1 MGLSRKALAVVA
13 GPYRFYQVLWL
24 YTQFPDLEWSIL
36 LLPYGKGDEIRKDL
50 REKCEKLKI
59 FANIYDSHMIGQDS
73 GTYRQMMM
81 LMKMFW
87 FYLIGK
93 KKTFMKRIIRSQ
105 TSGQEFD
112 VFFVGCEY
120 SIIEGA
126 IIGLADEK
134 EVYIFEEGLSDYVRR
149 KKYPSFNMKEIMSFI
164 VTRMG
169 YFSPYQCFEMEN
181 EKYCIKYASLPRL
194 LQQRSYKDIRFLFRE
209 RNSKFNE
216 LIKRLYNFDIDM
228 LRGCDVILFTVALED
243 ELKKKNKNY
252 VDMVH
257 QWIVNRYYGKKIF
270 IKKHPRDDEEYS
282 WTDVDCV
289 ICEKNIPAE
298 VVIGFMENQDVLMME
313 ISTSIIN
320 ILNKKNITTIF
331 RLKETDEKYE
341 NEINYVQRLLN
352 IPADDVIYI

>member
-50 REKCEKLKI
+50 REKCEKLEI

-93 KKTFMKRIIRSQ
+93 KKTFMKHIIRSQ
-105 TSGQEFD
+105 TLGQEFD

-181 EKYCIKYASLPRL
+181 EKYCIKYSSIPQL
-194 LQQRSYKDIRFLFRE
+194 LENRKYKEIRTILKEKTTEFL
-209 RNSKFNE
+209 NY
-216 LIKRLYNFDIDM
+216 IKQLYHIDAII
-228 LRGCDVILFTVALED
+228 LSRYDVILFTTVLDKEIADQYLQA
-243 ELKKKNKNY
+243 
-252 VDMVH
+252 VH
-257 QWIVNRYYGKKIF
+257 DWISEHYQGKKVL
-270 IKKHPRDDEEYS
+270 IKTHPRDKNEYL
-282 WTDVDCV
+282 WDDME
-289 ICEKNIPAE
+289 CEIFRENIPAE
-298 VVIGFMENQDVLMME
+298 VFVGLIGEQDLLMME
-313 ISTSIIN
+313 ISTAVIRM
-320 ILNKKNITTIF
+320 LNLKNRLTIF
-331 RLKETDEKYE
+331 ICRKATKQHKVDMEYIKEILCIPE
-341 NEINYVQRLLN
+341 NN
-352 IPADDVIYI
+352 IVSI